1 MLDFPRLRFRITY
14 HRAADLVRD
23 HEQQFARG
31 GIWLALPAA
40 PPLELFGAVEL
51 ELIWDE
57 HAVELAA
64 QVLQQ
69 AAGAGVALGFT
80 PAAELDQMVAA
91 ARRTGSGPG
100 APPTCELVGE
110 EEEEAADDDGPPVS
124 ADARTRIR
132 NAPQHEKIQIALH
145 GTRDERGAILRDPTA
160 RPLHGYVLRNPQLG
174 LDEVVMVAGM
184 RTASPEVLKMI
195 AERREWVQRSDVAA
209 ALLRNPK
216 TPVPLALKV
225 IPFVS
230 QTELRQL
237 AKTSSLRT
245 PLLREI
251 RKRVLG

>member
-1 MLDFPRLRFRITY
+1 VLDFPGLRFRVTY
-14 HRAADLVRD
+14 HRAADLVHD
-23 HEQQFARG
+23 HDQQFARG

-40 PPLELFGAVEL
+40 PPLELFSAVEL
-51 ELIWDE
+51 ELVWDE

-69 AAGAGVALGFT
+69 SAGAGVALGFT
-80 PAAELDQMVAA
+80 PAAELHEVVAA
-91 ARRTGSGPG
+91 ARRAGSGPG
-100 APPTCELVGE
+100 APPTCELVTE
-110 EEEEAADDDGPPVS
+110 DEAGDDDGPPVS

-184 RTASPEVLKMI
+184 RTISPEVLKMI